1 MVRIKDIADQLGVSA
16 TTVSNVIHGRT
27 NRVSK
32 ETIKK
37 VNEALSKGNYVPNMG
52 GVLLSQNN
60 SKIIGV
66 VLNNDMRYENKILQ
80 NPFIVEIISALEENI
95 RNAGFFTML
104 YNANSIVDVAKIAT
118 MWNVSGLIVFG
129 FMEEDYLNLRD
140 MISTPFVSIDGTYSK
155 ESNGIINVGIDDYN
169 GAYNMGKYLISKG
182 HKDILFLSDNDDGCD
197 NKRKQGL
204 KKAMKD
210 AGLKFT
216 EHNHRLIPAMEIS
229 RKAYYPELLAELK
242 KHKKYTALFFASDL
256 YAIEAM
262 NYFMDNGLNVPGDIS
277 IAGFDD
283 IKHATIVRPCLTT
296 VRQNM
301 PLKAAMAV
309 NALLN
314 IIHKYKISTRNVV
327 LPVDIVER
335 DSVASLKEGKQE

>member
-66 VLNNDMRYENKILQ
+66 VLNNDKRYENKILQ

-118 MWNVSGLIVFG
+118 
-129 FMEEDYLNLRD
+129 
-140 MISTPFVSIDGTYSK
+140 ID
-155 ESNGIINVGIDDYN
+155 
-169 GAYNMGKYLISKG
+169 
-182 HKDILFLSDNDDGCD
+182 
-197 NKRKQGL
+197 RK
-204 KKAMKD
+204 
-210 AGLKFT
+210 
-216 EHNHRLIPAMEIS
+216 S
-229 RKAYYPELLAELK
+229 
-242 KHKKYTALFFASDL
+242 
-256 YAIEAM
+256 
-262 NYFMDNGLNVPGDIS
+262 
-277 IAGFDD
+277 
-283 IKHATIVRPCLTT
+283 
-296 VRQNM
+296 
-301 PLKAAMAV
+301 
-309 NALLN
+309 
-314 IIHKYKISTRNVV
+314 VV
-327 LPVDIVER
+327 
-335 DSVASLKEGKQE
+335 

>member
-27 NRVSK
+27 NKVSK
-32 ETIKK
+32 ETIDK
-37 VNEALSKGNYVPNMG
+37 VNEALSKENYVPNMG
-52 GVLLSQNN
+52 GVLLSQSN

-104 YNANSIVDVAKIAT
+104 YNANTIVDVAKIAT

-129 FMEEDYLNLRD
+129 FMEDDYISLRD
-140 MISTPFVSIDGTYSK
+140 MINTPFVTIDGTYSK
-155 ESNGIINVGIDDYN
+155 EVNGIINVGIDDYS

-182 HKDILFLSDNDDGCD
+182 HKDVLFLSDNDDGCD
-197 NKRKQGL
+197 NKRKRGL
-204 KKAMKD
+204 KKAMKE

-216 EHNHRLIPAMEIS
+216 DSNHRLIPAMEIS
-229 RKAYYPELLAELK
+229 RRAYYPELLSELRK
-242 KHKKYTALFFASDL
+242 SKKYTALFFASDL

-262 NYFMDNGLNVPGDIS
+262 NYFIDNGVKIPEEIS
-277 IAGFDD
+277 IVGFDD
-283 IKHATIVRPCLTT
+283 IKHAMIVRPCLTT

-327 LPVDIVER
+327 LPVEIVER
-335 DSVASLKEGKQE
+335 NSVASLDNGKLE

>member
-1 MVRIKDIADQLGVSA
+1 MAVEQLNAIAEDLKIKGYKKMDV
-16 TTVSNVIHGRT
+16 
-27 NRVSK
+27 
-32 ETIKK
+32 ETLRYAILDE
-37 VNEALSKGNYVPNMG
+37 EAV
-52 GVLLSQNN
+52 QN
-60 SKIIGV
+60 
-66 VLNNDMRYENKILQ
+66 
-80 NPFIVEIISALEENI
+80 
-95 RNAGFFTML
+95 
-104 YNANSIVDVAKIAT
+104 
-118 MWNVSGLIVFG
+118 
-129 FMEEDYLNLRD
+129 
-140 MISTPFVSIDGTYSK
+140 
-155 ESNGIINVGIDDYN
+155 
-169 GAYNMGKYLISKG
+169 
-182 HKDILFLSDNDDGCD
+182 
-197 NKRKQGL
+197 
-204 KKAMKD
+204 AMKD

-283 IKHATIVRPCLTT
+283 IKHATIVRPCLPT
-296 VRQNM
+296 VSQNM

-335 DSVASLKEGKQE
+335 DSVASLKEGKLE

>member
-1 MVRIKDIADQLGVSA
+1 MVRIKDIADQLGVST

-37 VNEALSKGNYVPNMG
+37 VNEALNKGNYVPNMG

-66 VLNNDMRYENKILQ
+66 ILNNDVRYENKILQ

-129 FMEEDYLNLRD
+129 FMEDDYLNLRD
-140 MISTPFVSIDGTYSK
+140 MIDTPFVSIDGTYSK
-155 ESNGIINVGIDDYN
+155 DFNGIINVGIDDYV
-169 GAYNMGKYLISKG
+169 GAYNMGKYLVSKG
-182 HKDILFLSDNDDGCD
+182 HKDILFLSDNDEGCD
-197 NKRKQGL
+197 NMRKRGL
-204 KKAMKD
+204 KKAIKE
-210 AGLKFT
+210 AGYKFS
-216 EHNHRLIPAMEIS
+216 ESNHRLIPAMEIA
-229 RKAYYPELLAELK
+229 RKAYYPELLADLK
-242 KHKKYTALFFASDL
+242 RNRKHTALFFASDQ
-256 YAIEAM
+256 YAIEAI
-262 NYFMDNGLNVPGDIS
+262 NYFMDNGFKVPEDVS
-277 IAGFDD
+277 VVGFDD
-283 IKHATIVRPCLTT
+283 IRHAQIVRPCLTT

-314 IIHKYKISTRNVV
+314 IIYKYKISTRNVV
-327 LPVDIVER
+327 LPVEIVER
-335 DSVASLKEGKQE
+335 DSVKAI